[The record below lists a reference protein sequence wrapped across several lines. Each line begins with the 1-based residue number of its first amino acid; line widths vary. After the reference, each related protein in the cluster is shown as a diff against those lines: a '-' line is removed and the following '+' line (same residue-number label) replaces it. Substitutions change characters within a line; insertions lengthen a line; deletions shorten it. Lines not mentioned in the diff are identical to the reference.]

1 MKSLFTRS
9 KRSTLLIAAVTVCA
23 VVIPLSVY
31 LVTALRKKK
40 AVGKIADTE

>member
-9 KRSTLLIAAVTVCA
+9 KRSTLLIAAVTICA

-31 LVTALRKKK
+31 LITALRKKK
-40 AVGKIADTE
+40 AVGKITEAE